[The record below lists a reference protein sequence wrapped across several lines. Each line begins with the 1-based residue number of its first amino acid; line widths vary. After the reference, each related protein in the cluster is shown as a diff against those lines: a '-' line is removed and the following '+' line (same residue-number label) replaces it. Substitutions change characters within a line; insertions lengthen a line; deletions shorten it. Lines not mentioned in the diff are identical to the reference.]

1 MALSNGCAHHFVLI
15 KSESSLIQWTCQL
28 CQSGPH
34 YFIYECRY
42 CKMRTCRP
50 CIPGYGI
57 TAAPRGGGCVLE
69 KECAIFGNTVI
80 QLAEDGEPRISA
92 VLDVAPPAVS
102 HSVMLLAGKNS

>member
-50 CIPGYGI
+50 CIPGCALGIILGLWLVVLLQVTVWHYG
-57 TAAPRGGGCVLE
+57 R
-69 KECAIFGNTVI
+69 
-80 QLAEDGEPRISA
+80 S
-92 VLDVAPPAVS
+92 
-102 HSVMLLAGKNS
+102 